1 MKTNEKLI
9 AKPNE
14 YAIDAISA
22 IEAQLK
28 TAKGSNR
35 KTKLNLRLDK
45 WKKFL
50 DVLTT
55 IDEEN
60 SNVKAVEESVQETES

>member
-22 IEAQLK
+22 IEVQLK

-60 SNVKAVEESVQETES
+60 SDVKEIEESVQETES

>member
-14 YAIDAISA
+14 YAIDAIST

-60 SNVKAVEESVQETES
+60 SNVKAVEESVQEAES